1 MRFLLWYAVCN
12 SAFETPVGLSHL
24 GSTPGSSKV
33 DDIATKFILTY
44 LSFVLLSQ
52 QELSREILSFIY
64 WNFGSISYNSSVT
77 ILIQK
82 KHYFIN
88 RKICSQ
94 KWV

>member
-1 MRFLLWYAVCN
+1 MHNTDSNFNIYLYFGQNVLNMRFLLWYAVCN

-64 WNFGSISYNSSVT
+64 
-77 ILIQK
+77 
-82 KHYFIN
+82 
-88 RKICSQ
+88 
-94 KWV
+94 

>member
-1 MRFLLWYAVCN
+1 VHNTDSNFNIYLYFGQNVLNMRFLLWYAVCN

-64 WNFGSISYNSSVT
+64 
-77 ILIQK
+77 
-82 KHYFIN
+82 
-88 RKICSQ
+88 
-94 KWV
+94 